1 MRSRFTELDDFGEL
15 DKSKNRVKSDEES
28 HSLMFFMSWV
38 ILKLD
43 FTEFSE
49 RKDALHDWASRIAPT
64 TPYRLLLPKRSQ
76 QHRHHEFFMPP
87 NKFPF
92 ALPPIEGNNGAGP
105 GGASTTL
112 EMSREVPCI
121 DLLALAH
128 AASSAADKNV
138 FMHGQP
144 QYDFP
149 CHLPYDLNSLPETT
163 YGQFAPITPE
173 KASSNADHRKNQQIE
188 EQMNAGATT
197 CEIFEQRNNKD
208 VANPATDSSHVTPST
223 QLQENQTQLQE
234 NNIIKEGDNS
244 IDLNQTPQ
252 LKQRRRKHRPK
263 VIREGKPKPPPKPP
277 ATKETPARRKY
288 VRKNAL
294 DKNATPPPPKE
305 LGECTDSTKRK
316 STKRSCRRVLNYD
329 MEDPGDDISSC
340 RSLNSGP
347 DSQVHNS
354 CTNGAS
360 ESTVQLR
367 NGINSTVDNT
377 PMGLAHELL
386 LSTNQ
391 WLKDHLSLPEQQSPA
406 TPYPA
411 RKSSME
417 AREYADCQKDTA
429 EGNATVRAQIGH
441 KNAVETVLDGDT
453 RSSLQR
459 PNDSNCSSS
468 MILTQDNELNGS
480 KRKYSSAV
488 EETEPRP
495 RNFLRVHYN
504 NMPAYENMMSYMH
517 FPYIYKKKR
526 TDKAY
531 TSIISSTSC
540 RVTMAENVWRQSE
553 LQDVETIL
561 PSYQTQ
567 SSKRRSKAPTRV
579 RDLASLIR
587 TPEHMLLQ
595 STCLTK
601 PPADGNGQR
610 ARNCNSTQTC
620 MDALVTEVGATL
632 AKKKRT
638 KRSTVTS
645 SHRSLVLYKNQPFV
659 SGSSGVPPEVA
670 CTQILSVDA
679 IIDQLKCLNINRESS
694 KFAYHGYNV
703 VYNTQKQENNALVL
717 YRRDGTVVPFEGAFD
732 PIKKRRPRPKVD
744 LDEETDK
751 VWKLLM
757 DNINSEGVNG
767 TDEQKAKWWEEE
779 RRVFQGRADS
789 FIARMHLVQGDRRF
803 SPWKGSVVDSVVG
816 VFLTQNVSDHLS
828 SSAFMSLAARF
839 PLKSVNNQTASD
851 EKVASLAVDEP
862 EVCIS
867 EISNQPLCDCS
878 SVTFHDTEHSEEKV
892 VNSNENTETTS
903 EGVISTSEPD
913 CKITHSLVNRT
924 ASECYIEED
933 LRTGYDIVSSQ
944 NSVDSSTSHTV
955 EKTGSCKSNSET
967 EDAPNTCQNGSL
979 DHSMFLQ
986 KAEVHSVRS
995 SHLSSHDN
1003 LNCELH
1009 EPICMQHDDERKYI
1023 ESGGASQDPSNNSC
1037 VHNTSNP
1044 EVVQVE
1050 CSELFEEVIHSSNI
1064 SKNNYEDSLGEQ
1076 SVLTAESVNQDT
1088 TCNKLTDND
1097 QDAQR
1102 YFSESCTCIQGKSN
1116 VVQSQFR
1123 VGGDQNKVYV
1133 PAEKHTNKIQQSC
1146 NISGETADIMHKGPE
1161 SDLSFN
1167 EVSKKDAATSKT
1179 KNRRPGKDKKAQ
1191 QDWDKLRERAEPN
1204 GRKREKTANTMDSVD
1219 WEAVRTANVNDIA
1232 QTIKERGMNN
1242 MLAER
1247 IKEFLNRLLREHG
1260 SVDLEWLRD
1269 VPPDQAKEYLL
1280 SFRGLGLKSVECV
1293 RLLTL
1298 HHLAFPVDTNV
1309 GRIAV
1314 RLGWVPLQPLP
1325 ESLQLHLLELYP
1337 VLESIQKYLWPRLC
1351 KLDQRTLYELHY
1363 QMITF
1368 GKVFCTKSK
1377 PNCNACPMRGECR
1390 HFASAFA
1397 SARLALPGPEEKGI
1411 VSATE
1416 DRNTYRN
1423 PGEINNRMPLPIP
1436 LPLPLPLPLPHPHPT
1451 EQLGGNQQLVASQQ
1465 SRPKSAL
1472 GYTEPIIEE
1481 PASPEPECTE
1491 IIEDIED
1498 FYEDPDE
1505 IPTIKLNMEQFTQ
1518 NLQNYMQQNM
1528 ELQQGEMSKALVA
1541 LTPDAASLPT
1551 PKLKNVSRLR
1561 TEHQVYELP
1570 DSHPLLD
1577 RLGLDKREPDDPC
1590 NYLLAIWTPGETAN
1604 SIQPPENRCSS
1615 QEFGK
1620 LCDDKECFQCN
1631 SAREAYSQTVR
1642 GTLLIP
1648 CRTAMRGSFPLNGT
1662 YFQVNEVFADHDSSL
1677 EPLDVPRG
1685 WLWNLNRRT
1694 VYFGTSIP
1702 TIFKGLTT
1710 PEIQQCFWRGF
1721 VCVRGFD
1728 QKSRGPR
1735 PLMARLH
1742 FPASRLAK
1750 PKDKKEE

>member
-1 MRSRFTELDDFGEL
+1 MDMNEQ
-15 DKSKNRVKSDEES
+15 
-28 HSLMFFMSWV
+28 
-38 ILKLD
+38 
-43 FTEFSE
+43 
-49 RKDALHDWASRIAPT
+49 RKDALHDWASCIAPT
-64 TPYRLLLPKRSQ
+64 TLDSPNLPKVSQ
-76 QHRHHEFFMPP
+76 QHRHHEFY
-87 NKFPF
+87 KFPF
-92 ALPPIEGNNGAGP
+92 ALQPIEGNNGTGP
-105 GGASTTL
+105 GGAGNTL

-121 DLLALAH
+121 HLLALVH
-128 AASSAADKNV
+128 AASSAAQKTAV
-138 FMHGQP
+138 MHGEH

-149 CHLPYDLNSLPETT
+149 CHLPCDLNSAPETT
-163 YGQFAPITPE
+163 FGQFAPITPE
-173 KASSNADHRKNQQIE
+173 KASSNVDHRKNQQIE
-188 EQMNAGATT
+188 EQMNAGATS

-208 VANPATDSSHVTPST
+208 VANPATDFSHATPST
-223 QLQENQTQLQE
+223 QLQENSI
-234 NNIIKEGDNS
+234 NKEGDNS

-263 VIREGKPKPPPKPP
+263 VIREGKPKPTPKPP
-277 ATKETPARRKY
+277 TTKETPVRRKY

-305 LGECTDSTKRK
+305 LGECTDLTKPK

-329 MEDPGDDISSC
+329 MKDPGDDISS
-340 RSLNSGP
+340 L
-347 DSQVHNS
+347 Q
-354 CTNGAS
+354 
-360 ESTVQLR
+360 
-367 NGINSTVDNT
+367 
-377 PMGLAHELL
+377 
-386 LSTNQ
+386 
-391 WLKDHLSLPEQQSPA
+391 KDTA
-406 TPYPA
+406 TLYPA

-417 AREYADCQKDTA
+417 GREYVDCQKDTA
-429 EGNATVRAQIGH
+429 EGKATVRAQIGH
-441 KNAVETVLDGDT
+441 KNAVETELDGDT
-453 RSSLQR
+453 SSSLQR

-468 MILTQDNELNGS
+468 MILTQENEQLNGS

-488 EETEPRP
+488 EQTEPRP
-495 RNFLRVHYN
+495 QNFLGVHYN

-517 FPYIYKKKR
+517 FPYIYKKRR
-526 TDKAY
+526 TDKGCA
-531 TSIISSTSC
+531 SIISSTSC
-540 RVTMAENVWRQSE
+540 HVTMAENVWRQSE

-561 PSYQTQ
+561 PSYRTQ
-567 SSKRRSKAPTRV
+567 SSKRRRSKAPTRF

-587 TPEHMLLQ
+587 TPEHILLQ

-601 PPADGNGQR
+601 PPADVNWQR
-610 ARNCNSTQTC
+610 AMNCNSTQTC
-620 MDALVTEVGATL
+620 MDALVPEVGDTL

-638 KRSTVTS
+638 KRSTLTS
-645 SHRSLVLYKNQPFV
+645 SHRSLVLYKNQPLV

-679 IIDQLKCLNINRESS
+679 IADQLKCLNINRESS
-694 KFAYHGYNV
+694 KFAYQGYNV
-703 VYNTQKQENNALVL
+703 VYNTQDQENNALVL
-717 YRRDGTVVPFEGAFD
+717 YRRDGTVVPIEGAFD

-757 DNINSEGVNG
+757 DNINSEGADG

-779 RRVFQGRADS
+779 RRVFKGRADF

-828 SSAFMSLAARF
+828 SSAFMSLAAHF
-839 PLKSVNNQTASD
+839 PLKSVNNQNASD

-862 EVCIS
+862 EVCTS
-867 EISNQPLCDCS
+867 EISNQPLCDFS
-878 SVTFHDTEHSEEKV
+878 SVTFHDTEHSEEQV
-892 VNSNENTETTS
+892 VNSSENTETTS
-903 EGVISTSEPD
+903 EGVISTNEPD
-913 CKITHSLVNRT
+913 CKLTPSLVNGSATKNPRT

-933 LRTGYDIVSSQ
+933 LRKRCDIVSSQ
-944 NSVDSSTSHTV
+944 NSVDSSTSQTV
-955 EKTGSCKSNSET
+955 EKTGLCESNSET
-967 EDAPNTCQNGSL
+967 EDAPDTCQNGSL
-979 DHSMFLQ
+979 DHSTLFLQ
-986 KAEVHSVRS
+986 KAEVHSVRN
-995 SHLSSHDN
+995 SHLSPHDN

-1009 EPICMQHDDERKYI
+1009 EPICMQHDDERIFI
-1023 ESGGASQDPSNNSC
+1023 ESGGASQDASNNC
-1037 VHNTSNP
+1037 CIHNIPNP

-1064 SKNNYEDSLGEQ
+1064 SKNKYEDSPGEQ
-1076 SVLTAESVNQDT
+1076 SVLTAESVSQDT
-1088 TCNKLTDND
+1088 TSNKLTVND

-1102 YFSESCTCIQGKSN
+1102 CFSESCTCIQEKSN
-1116 VVQSQFR
+1116 MIQSQFR
-1123 VGGDQNKVYV
+1123 VGGNPNKVYV
-1133 PAEKHTNKIQQSC
+1133 PAEKHTSKIQQSC
-1146 NISGETADIMHKGPE
+1146 NISEETTDIMHKEPE

-1167 EVSKKDAATSKT
+1167 EVSNVDAATSKT

-1242 MLAER
+1242 KLAER

-1260 SVDLEWLRD
+1260 NVDLEWLRD

-1397 SARLALPGPEEKGI
+1397 SARLALPGPEEKSI

-1423 PGEINNRMPLPIP
+1423 PGEINNKIPLPI
-1436 LPLPLPLPLPHPHPT
+1436 PLPLPLPHPHPT
-1451 EQLGGNQQLVASQQ
+1451 EQLGGNQQLEASQQ
-1465 SRPKSAL
+1465 SRPKSAP

-1481 PASPEPECTE
+1481 PVSPEPECTQ
-1491 IIEDIED
+1491 IVEDIED

-1620 LCDDKECFQCN
+1620 LCDDKQCFQCN
-1631 SAREAYSQTVR
+1631 SAREAHSQTVR
-1642 GTLLIP
+1642 GTLLVP

-1710 PEIQQCFWRGF
+1710 PEIQHCFWRGF

-1742 FPASRLAK
+1742 FPVSRLAK
-1750 PKDKKEE
+1750 PKGKKEELPSQNFQKKYA